1 MQRRI
6 ILIVSILF
14 LTGLQLVAQKTM
26 LIKGTVIDKSTNKPL
41 ELEINL
47 KGETGK
53 KYRINSNVDGTYS
66 SGIEDGDTYEISIK
80 GYLISHSEKSI
91 TIPKTNY
98 YKEYNRNLH
107 ISKFEA
113 GMELYSNNLFNKGTA
128 ILAVNAEEILKG
140 IRDDLAFHNAKVNF
154 IVSTCDY
161 YNKTKKKRA
170 ASTKQ
175 LITERIKVLRDICFK
190 LNFRQSNVDYFEDIV
205 INAKAPKSP
214 KDQFKVVIK

>member
-6 ILIVSILF
+6 ILMLCLIILSGF
-14 LTGLQLVAQKTM
+14 PVFAQKTM

-41 ELEINL
+41 ELEINV

-66 SGIEDGDTYEISIK
+66 TGIEGGDTYSISVK
-80 GYLISHSEKSI
+80 GYLISEQEHSI
-91 TIPKTNY
+91 TIPKTEY
-98 YKEYNRNLH
+98 YKEYNRDLH
-107 ISKFEA
+107 ISKFA
-113 GMELYSNNLFNKGTA
+113 TGMELYSLNLFNPGTA
-128 ILAVNAEEILKG
+128 VLSTSAEERLKE

-175 LITERIKVLRDICFK
+175 LMTDRIKVLRDICFK

-214 KDQFKVVIK
+214 KDQFKVVIR